1 MERGVY
7 NVATSLFE
15 HVNISFYKQSLKE
28 NTGEISTMLH
38 TDFVSNFC
46 LFFEHAF
53 WLDTRR
59 QKKTVCKPRCCQRVA
74 GGDPCV
80 PLLLARMERGAE
92 PAPPSVTTVQYANAL
107 FLHVVS
113 DRTPRAVGPGFW
125 QLAPASCIRG
135 SCVLRVQSS
144 RMGSG

>member
-46 LFFEHAF
+46 LFFERAF

-59 QKKTVCKPRCCQRVA
+59 QKKTCASPAAANGWRAGVRAPSSGPNGTRGRARATQRHHRPIPKA
-74 GGDPCV
+74 
-80 PLLLARMERGAE
+80 LLLHVERDRASPVSGSRLLAIR
-92 PAPPSVTTVQYANAL
+92 SR
-107 FLHVVS
+107 VVYPGLLSFACAISS
-113 DRTPRAVGPGFW
+113 DG
-125 QLAPASCIRG
+125 
-135 SCVLRVQSS
+135 
-144 RMGSG
+144 